1 MGLRDDH
8 DFDALV
14 NDAEGLVIEAL
25 EAAVASA
32 PDICTC
38 HDCVLDMAACALNGV
53 RPSYRVSL
61 LGALSGRSPRS
72 AEYER
77 QIRQAVADAIERVQK
92 NRSHD

>member
-14 NDAEGLVIEAL
+14 NDAEGMVIDAL
-25 EAAVASA
+25 EAAIVRS
-32 PDICTC
+32 PGICTC
-38 HDCVLDMAACALNGV
+38 RDCVLDMAACALNTV

-61 LGALSGRSPRS
+61 LGSIAGRSTRG

-77 QIRQAVADAIERVQK
+77 QVRQAVADAVARVQQ

>member
-1 MGLRDDH
+1 MGLRDTH
-8 DFDALV
+8 DFDALI
-14 NDAEGLVIEAL
+14 NDAESLVIDAL
-25 EAAVASA
+25 EEAIGRA

-38 HDCVLDMAACALNGV
+38 RDCVLDMAACALNSV

-61 LGALSGRSPRS
+61 LGAMSGRSTRD

-77 QIRQAVADAIERVQK
+77 EIRKAVVDAVERVQK

>member
-1 MGLRDDH
+1 MGLREDH

-14 NDAEGLVIEAL
+14 NDAEGLVIDAL
-25 EAAVASA
+25 EAVIART

-38 HDCVLDMAACALNGV
+38 RDCVLDMAACALNIV

-61 LGALSGRSPRS
+61 LGSMSGRSPRDG
-72 AEYER
+72 EYER
-77 QIRQAVADAIERVQK
+77 QIRQAVAESVERVQK